1 MSDFTDEA
9 PPEKGTPLL
18 LGVIGSR
25 QDCSQTKLLEDVLT
39 PILQELGRIPERV
52 ILPSEGITSI
62 YISDWADTLKIP
74 TQIYE
79 ADWHRHQRRA
89 KIYRDARI
97 QQEAS
102 HFLIFLNKRSE
113 YNEKLAI
120 RLANKGYSV
129 FTVTYSDWSLELLT
143 RTERPSL
150 SSPPARPA
158 TRGSKRGTGKE
169 PEQPRWTQSEGPG
182 TQVQL
187 TSLWGACKQTE

>member
-1 MSDFTDEA
+1 MTDFTDEA
-9 PPEKGTPLL
+9 PPEKGTALF

-25 QDCSQTKLLEDVLT
+25 QDCSQQKMIEEVMT
-39 PILQELGRIPERV
+39 PILQELGRVPERV
-52 ILPSEGITSI
+52 ILPSEGISSI
-62 YISDWADTLKIP
+62 YLSDWADTLKIQ

-113 YNEKLAI
+113 YNEKLAT
-120 RLANKGYSV
+120 RLANKGYPV
-129 FTVTYSDWSLELLT
+129 FTVSYADWSLELLT
-143 RTERPSL
+143 RTEERPSL

-158 TRGSKRGTGKE
+158 KRGSKRGTGKE
-169 PEQPRWTQSEGPG
+169 PEQPQWTQSAGLG
-182 TQVQL
+182 SQVQL
-187 TSLWGACKQTE
+187 TSLWGACR